1 MSLPFIDRAAG
12 TIVENGWKY
21 LDENGDYAVSAV
33 EQMGQSGGGDR
44 GNIVLTGFSRGAI
57 ACGFIGLRNDQIASL
72 WMTFQHCQHFDDDGS
87 GRTNGDR
94 DQARRSILGRVG
106 LSCRQC
112 GSQGSVSQRGDEGT
126 PHVRP
131 VRPRCSLH
139 CDVPR

>member
-12 TIVENGWKY
+12 TIVENGWEY

-72 WMTFQHCQHFDDDGS
+72 WMTF
-87 GRTNGDR
+87 
-94 DQARRSILGRVG
+94 
-106 LSCRQC
+106 
-112 GSQGSVSQRGDEGT
+112 
-126 PHVRP
+126 
-131 VRPRCSLH
+131 
-139 CDVPR
+139 